1 MLVLMPALGD
11 GLVVI
16 VLLLVLLLSAF
27 FVGVSVG

>member
-27 FVGVSVG
+27 LVGVSVG